1 MKKGTALTIPYSGE
15 PERPRRSNYPFIGGL
30 VDPKTLVLASVK
42 DQRISLNYIIYILR
56 KKSTKKLVSYG
67 KMEQQ
72 ENKMGIYN
80 DAFYKLKIQLELER
94 LISAFT

>member
-1 MKKGTALTIPYSGE
+1 MKKGTVLTIPYSGK

-56 KKSTKKLVSYG
+56 KKLVSYG
-67 KMEQQ
+67 EMEQQ